1 MLTLAASLMSLS
13 YASMA
18 SFILFGE
25 ARLRRV
31 AQKLSGKNSLNS
43 FKGRFGIVG
52 GFKDSFGIVDGF
64 KDSFCIVWFIPM
76 LFLLI

>member
-1 MLTLAASLMSLS
+1 
-13 YASMA
+13 MA

-31 AQKLSGKNSLNS
+31 PQKLSGKNSLNS

-52 GFKDSFGIVDGF
+52 GFKDSFGIVR
-64 KDSFCIVWFIPM
+64 
-76 LFLLI
+76 LQR

>member
-1 MLTLAASLMSLS
+1 
-13 YASMA
+13 MA

-31 AQKLSGKNSLNS
+31 PQKLSGKNSLNS

-52 GFKDSFGIVDGF
+52 GFKDSFGIVGGF
-64 KDSFCIVWFIPM
+64 KDSFGIVGGFKGSFSLVWCTPM
-76 LFLLI
+76 FSSLLIYH